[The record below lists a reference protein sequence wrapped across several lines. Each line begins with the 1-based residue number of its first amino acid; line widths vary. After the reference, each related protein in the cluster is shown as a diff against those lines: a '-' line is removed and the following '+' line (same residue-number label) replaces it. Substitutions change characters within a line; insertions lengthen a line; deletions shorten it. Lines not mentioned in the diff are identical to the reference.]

1 MSEYKYT
8 AKEEKFCLEVATGID
23 DNGRPITY
31 GEAYRRAY
39 NVVKMTQKSVDEKA
53 SQMMAKVKIKSRVN
67 TLKEKVVEK
76 AVVDAAY
83 VLNRLHE
90 IDQMDA
96 IDILN
101 DDGSIKPIREW
112 PKIWRQYLSGMDI
125 IEMSAMGDGDAKI
138 TTIVK
143 KIKWPDKVKNLELIG
158 KHLSVGAFVE
168 RIDHSSK
175 DGSMSPAKTYTPEE
189 YAQAQA
195 KLDKGLANLD

>member
-1 MSEYKYT
+1 MSEFKYT
-8 AKEEKFCLEVATGID
+8 AKEEKFCLEVATGVD
-23 DNGRPITY
+23 ENGRPITY

-39 NVVKMTQKSVDEKA
+39 NAEKMKPATIDVKA
-53 SQMMAKVKIKSRVN
+53 SQLMSQDKITVRVN

-76 AVVDAAY
+76 AVIDAAY

-125 IEMSAMGDGDAKI
+125 IEMSAPGDGDAKI
-138 TTIVK
+138 TTIMK

-175 DGSMSPAKTYTPEE
+175 DGSMTPAVTAVNPIE
-189 YAQAQA
+189 AA
-195 KLDKGLANLD
+195 KQYQDLMKGIS